1 MNSKKRNMMMSI
13 LLLGAFVSLLAET
26 FLNNALVTIMKVF
39 QVNQTTAQWLSTG
52 YLLIVGTMIPLSAWI
67 FKSFS
72 TRNSYL
78 IMILIFIIGSI
89 WCLLAP
95 NFYFLLIGRLI
106 EALAAGAMMPFIQN
120 VILQLFDPQQ
130 RGVALGVTGLV
141 IAFGPAVGPT
151 ISGIILRYYDWR
163 MLFIILTVASFV
175 IFIWAFFCFSQI
187 NNPQRLNLDWI
198 SFAEVLIGFGL
209 ILFILSKI
217 GNTGK
222 ITILEC
228 ILFIIGMIVLFMFC
242 RRQLQ
247 LSEPLVNI
255 RVFLN
260 GQFNWNTF
268 LSTLSNIAMVGME
281 LLLPL
286 YLQTTRNES
295 ALSTGLIMMPGAIIM
310 GVFNPFSGYLFDK
323 FGIRWVSLTG
333 FATLLIGTLPMI
345 FFTSKTSIL
354 VITVSYAV
362 RMIGIALTMMTT
374 FTAGIN
380 NLKASDIAYGN
391 AASSTVRQVGG
402 SLGTAMSMTIVSW
415 GSLYAVKNGS
425 SLKLATETGYHWAFY
440 FLIFVALL
448 GIFFSL
454 KLSSISQ
461 IEKSQE

>member
-78 IMILIFIIGSI
+78 IMILIFMIGSI

-95 NFYFLLIGRLI
+95 NFYFLLVGRLI

-120 VILQLFDPQQ
+120 VILQLFDSQQ
-130 RGVALGVTGLV
+130 RGVALGITGLV
-141 IAFGPAVGPT
+141 IAFGPALGPT

-175 IFIWAFFCFSQI
+175 IFIWSFFCFSQI

-198 SFAEVLIGFGL
+198 SFVEVLIGFGL
-209 ILFILSKI
+209 ILFILSEI

-260 GQFNWNTF
+260 G
-268 LSTLSNIAMVGME
+268 
-281 LLLPL
+281 
-286 YLQTTRNES
+286 
-295 ALSTGLIMMPGAIIM
+295 
-310 GVFNPFSGYLFDK
+310 
-323 FGIRWVSLTG
+323 
-333 FATLLIGTLPMI
+333 
-345 FFTSKTSIL
+345 
-354 VITVSYAV
+354 
-362 RMIGIALTMMTT
+362 
-374 FTAGIN
+374 
-380 NLKASDIAYGN
+380 
-391 AASSTVRQVGG
+391 
-402 SLGTAMSMTIVSW
+402 
-415 GSLYAVKNGS
+415 
-425 SLKLATETGYHWAFY
+425 
-440 FLIFVALL
+440 
-448 GIFFSL
+448 
-454 KLSSISQ
+454 
-461 IEKSQE
+461 